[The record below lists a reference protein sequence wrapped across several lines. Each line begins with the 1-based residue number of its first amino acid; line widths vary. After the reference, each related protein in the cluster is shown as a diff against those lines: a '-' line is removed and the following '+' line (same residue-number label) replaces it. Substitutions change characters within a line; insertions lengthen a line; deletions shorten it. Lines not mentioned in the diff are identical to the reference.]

1 LKKIIN
7 NDAVHYAGLFLLA
20 GIIIAVD
27 QWTKTMVR
35 ALPLEQPW
43 LPVGWEKFLPYAR
56 IYYLSNT
63 GAAFGSFQ
71 SFGWV
76 FTILAFVVV
85 GLIIY
90 YYPKVD
96 NSEWWLKLAM
106 GMQMGGALGNV
117 VDRLTNN
124 GRVTDFISVGNFAV
138 FNVADASIT
147 VGVLILL
154 MGMWRKESNDKK
166 AAATPAPSEP
176 LQDPIGS
183 DTELTGIFHAE
194 SEVAENT
201 GENPGE

>member
-1 LKKIIN
+1 
-7 NDAVHYAGLFLLA
+7 
-20 GIIIAVD
+20 
-27 QWTKTMVR
+27 
-35 ALPLEQPW
+35 
-43 LPVGWEKFLPYAR
+43 
-56 IYYLSNT
+56 
-63 GAAFGSFQ
+63 
-71 SFGWV
+71 
-76 FTILAFVVV
+76 
-85 GLIIY
+85 
-90 YYPKVD
+90 
-96 NSEWWLKLAM
+96 
-106 GMQMGGALGNV
+106 MGGALGNV